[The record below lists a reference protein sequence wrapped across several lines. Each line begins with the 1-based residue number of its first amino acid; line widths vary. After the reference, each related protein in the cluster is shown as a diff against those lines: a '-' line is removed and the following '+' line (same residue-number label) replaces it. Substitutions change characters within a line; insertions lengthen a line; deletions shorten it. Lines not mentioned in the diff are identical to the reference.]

1 MGIDTSRRSA
11 TTTGLGPLVT
21 AIILGGMMPVMD
33 STIVSIG
40 LHTLMETFTTTAST
54 IQWVTTSYLLA
65 LTVAVP
71 VVGWAQLRFGS
82 RRLWLFG
89 LITFVIGSVLCSL
102 AWNPVLLI
110 AFRAVQG
117 FAAGI
122 LMPLMQTMGVQEAKR
137 QGIEELG
144 GLVATLSLPIAAGPI
159 LGPVLGGLV
168 LNWMSWHW
176 LFLINVPIGIAATV
190 VAVAVL
196 PADSPVPSTGRRGLD
211 VVGFLSVAGGLA
223 GLLLGF
229 TNIARAG
236 GANHPDVVIPVAAGL
251 CLIAFFVWWPRTRDP
266 RRTLIDITLLRFRS
280 VASASGTLFLC
291 GAAMYAAQFLL
302 PLYWQALRGETV
314 LRAALL
320 LVPQGIGS
328 LLSRTIA
335 GKLSDRF
342 GARIV
347 SLVGFLLTAVTTV
360 PFCFTT
366 ATTSNVLLSGVLLL
380 RGLAIGTLLIPAMTA
395 AYHDIDEASTPH
407 ASILTRVTQQVGT
420 SVGTALAAVVLES
433 AVTTHHLSG
442 LQGFHWAFGT
452 AVAISLL
459 GALVSLWLPGG
470 TDARPVAE
478 TEAELSGSVTPGR

>member
-1 MGIDTSRRSA
+1 MGIDMSRRSA

-89 LITFVIGSVLCSL
+89 LLTFVIGSALCSL
-102 AWNPVLLI
+102 AWDPVSLI

-122 LMPLMQTMGVQEAKR
+122 LMPLMQTMAVQEAKR

-176 LFLINVPIGIAATV
+176 LFLINVPIGIAAIV

-196 PADSPVPSTGRRGLD
+196 PGDSTVPSTGRRGLD
-211 VVGFLSVAGGLA
+211 VVGLLSVAGGLA

-229 TNIARAG
+229 TG
-236 GANHPDVVIPVAAGL
+236 SSES
-251 CLIAFFVWWPRTRDP
+251 RDAP
-266 RRTLIDITLLRFRS
+266 ISVKRR
-280 VASASGTLFLC
+280 
-291 GAAMYAAQFLL
+291 
-302 PLYWQALRGETV
+302 
-314 LRAALL
+314 
-320 LVPQGIGS
+320 
-328 LLSRTIA
+328 
-335 GKLSDRF
+335 
-342 GARIV
+342 
-347 SLVGFLLTAVTTV
+347 VGD
-360 PFCFTT
+360 
-366 ATTSNVLLSGVLLL
+366 G
-380 RGLAIGTLLIPAMTA
+380 
-395 AYHDIDEASTPH
+395 
-407 ASILTRVTQQVGT
+407 
-420 SVGTALAAVVLES
+420 
-433 AVTTHHLSG
+433 
-442 LQGFHWAFGT
+442 
-452 AVAISLL
+452 
-459 GALVSLWLPGG
+459 
-470 TDARPVAE
+470 
-478 TEAELSGSVTPGR
+478 